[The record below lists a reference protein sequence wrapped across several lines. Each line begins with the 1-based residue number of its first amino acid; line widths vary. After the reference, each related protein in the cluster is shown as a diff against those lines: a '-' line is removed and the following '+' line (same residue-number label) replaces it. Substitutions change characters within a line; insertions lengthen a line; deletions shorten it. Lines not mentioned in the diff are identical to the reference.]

1 MTREALDLRL
11 APAAL
16 AAWAMAAWG
25 VGWSV
30 DRAVVGAC
38 LLLLAGAACV
48 VRDRR
53 APREPAGSR
62 FGFSLTL
69 ASALVVAGGALGI
82 AGLRAGAVHAG
93 PIPAL
98 AIARAEVH
106 VAGRIASDPV
116 RTDGTFAPYAV
127 VRLDA
132 TSVSGRGVTVRGR
145 SPLLAIG
152 DLSWMRLHLGE
163 RVEVSGR
170 LSPAGGPDLTA
181 VLIGRPDPL
190 VVARAAWVYRAVSRV
205 RSGLTE
211 AASPLPPAQ
220 AALVPALVDGD
231 DASMPTDVVADFKTT
246 GLTHLLAVS
255 GSNLTLVLGFV
266 LLTAR
271 WCRVRAQGL
280 AVVGVLA
287 VVFFVLLARPQPSVL
302 RAAAMGLVALAG
314 LSVGGRRRGARA
326 LCVSVTVLVLID
338 PWLARSV
345 GFLLSTLATAG
356 ILLLAPGWR
365 DAMAR
370 WMPVPLA
377 EAVAVP
383 LSAQI
388 VCTPVIAA
396 ISSQVSVVGV
406 AANLLAAPA
415 VGPATVAGLVAGLVA
430 MPSHVLGHLL
440 GRLAGVPAWW
450 IVTVAR
456 RCAHLRGASIGWPV
470 GPVAVAALTLLCL
483 ALVVSMGR
491 LLRHRYACLAVAALM
506 VVTVAH
512 PPGRFGWPPGGWLLV
527 VCDVGQG
534 DGLVLNAG
542 HGVAVVV
549 DTGPDPLLMDACL
562 DRLQVTTVALVVLTH
577 FHADHVD
584 GLSGVLHGR
593 SVAEIEVSPLS
604 EPVDRAAS
612 VRRLAAR
619 AGVPVTVAVP
629 GERRTIGQLSWQVL
643 GPRHMD
649 PGLSGAPS
657 ATDEGSG
664 PNNAS
669 IVMRLDADGHEFL
682 LAGDAEREEQ
692 HDLVAAGDDLAVDV
706 LKVAHHGSANQDPA
720 FLAATHALVGVISV
734 GADNDYGHP
743 SPATLALLHQ
753 LGVQTYRTDLNG
765 DIAVA
770 VRAGQLAVV
779 TSKR

>member
-11 APAAL
+11 GPAAL

-30 DRAVVGAC
+30 GRAVVGAC
-38 LLLLAGAACV
+38 LLLIAGAACV
-48 VRDRR
+48 MADRR
-53 APREPAGSR
+53 SRREPAGS
-62 FGFSLTL
+62 GFTARLGVAT
-69 ASALVVAGGALGI
+69 ALVVAGGALGI
-82 AGLRAGAVHAG
+82 AGLRAGAVHSG
-93 PIPAL
+93 PIPDL
-98 AIARAEVH
+98 AVARAEVH
-106 VAGRIASDPV
+106 VAARVASDPV
-116 RTDGTFAPYAV
+116 RTDGTFSPYTV

-132 TSVSGRGVTVRGR
+132 TAVTGRGMTVRGR

-152 DLSWMRLHLGE
+152 DLTWMRLRLGE

-170 LSPAGGPDLTA
+170 LSPAGDPDLAA
-181 VLIGRPDPL
+181 VLLGRADPR
-190 VVARAAWVYRAVSRV
+190 VAARPAWVYRAVSRV

-211 AASPLPPAQ
+211 AASPLPAAQ

-231 DASMPTDVVADFKTT
+231 DATMPTDVIADFKTT

-271 WCRVRAQGL
+271 WCRVRARGL
-280 AVVGVLA
+280 VVVGVVA

-314 LSVGGRRRGARA
+314 LSVGGRRRGTRA
-326 LCVSVTVLVLID
+326 LCLSVTILVLID

-370 WMPVPLA
+370 WMPMPLA

-383 LSAQI
+383 LSAQL

-396 ISSQVSVVGV
+396 ISSQVSLVGV
-406 AANLLAAPA
+406 VANLLAAPA
-415 VGPATVAGLVAGLVA
+415 VGPATVTGLVAGVVA
-430 MPSHVLGHLL
+430 MASASLGHLV

-450 IVTVAR
+450 IVTVAE

-470 GPVAVAALTLLCL
+470 GPVALTALG
-483 ALVVSMGR
+483 VVCFAVVFLMGR

-506 VVTVAH
+506 IFTVVH
-512 PPGRFGWPPGGWLLV
+512 PPGRFGWPPGNWILV
-527 VCDVGQG
+527 ACDVGQG

-542 HGVAVVV
+542 QGVAVVV
-549 DTGPDPLLMDACL
+549 DTGPDPRLMDACL
-562 DRLQVTTVALVVLTH
+562 DRLKVTNVALVVLTH

-584 GLSGVLHGR
+584 GLSGVLAGR

-604 EPVDRAAS
+604 EPADRAAT
-612 VRRLAAR
+612 VRRLAAH
-619 AGVPVTVAVP
+619 AGIPVTVAVP
-629 GERRTIGQLSWQVL
+629 GERRTVGRLSWQVL
-643 GPRHMD
+643 GPLQVD
-649 PGLSGAPS
+649 PGPAGGPTAS
-657 ATDEGSG
+657 DEGSG

-669 IVMRLDADGHEFL
+669 IVMKLDDDGHEFL
-682 LAGDAEREEQ
+682 LAGDSEREEQ
-692 HDLVAAGDDLAVDV
+692 SDLLAAGNNLSVDI

-720 FLAATHALVGVISV
+720 FVAATHALVAVISV
-734 GADNDYGHP
+734 GAHNDYGHP
-743 SPATLALLHQ
+743 SPATLALLRQ
-753 LGVQTYRTDLNG
+753 LGAHTYRTDLDG
-765 DIAVA
+765 DIAIVE
-770 VRAGQLAVV
+770 RAGQLAVV
-779 TSKR
+779 TSK